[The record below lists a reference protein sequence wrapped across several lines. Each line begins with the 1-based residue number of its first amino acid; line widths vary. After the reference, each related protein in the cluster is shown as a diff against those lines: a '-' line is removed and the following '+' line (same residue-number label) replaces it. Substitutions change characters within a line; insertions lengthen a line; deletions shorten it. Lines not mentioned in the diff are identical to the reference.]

1 MFFPLTA
8 PVFCFI
14 HTLCSVISVLSNSA
28 SLWTVARKAPL
39 SVRFSRREYR
49 SGLPCPPPGDLS
61 NPGIKLVSPSEL
73 WWVLYSW
80 KLQSH
85 LQTLT
90 TPYIRAPGSPICKLE
105 KLSLP
110 VKSMPEGKK
119 EISLKGC
126 PFLTKPQGGARTGS
140 REDLGPQFTSQGEGT
155 PPIP

>member
-1 MFFPLTA
+1 MLDILEPQGATKL
-8 PVFCFI
+8 
-14 HTLCSVISVLSNSA
+14 
-28 SLWTVARKAPL
+28 
-39 SVRFSRREYR
+39 
-49 SGLPCPPPGDLS
+49 GL
-61 NPGIKLVSPSEL
+61 NP
-73 WWVLYSW
+73 
-80 KLQSH
+80 
-85 LQTLT
+85 
-90 TPYIRAPGSPICKLE
+90 PICKLE